1 MKNNSPILLIDSS
14 HWFYQLVFKMP
25 SLSTEDRQTGI
36 IFGMMLKTIGHA
48 KKLNSNKFVFCFDS
62 KKNHRKAIFPDYKK
76 KRNKQ
81 ERTPE
86 EIQIFKDSF
95 IQLNEFRMQV
105 LPKLGIK
112 NAFIQTGR
120 ESDDILA
127 SIVFDNP
134 EQEFIIISNDEDLY
148 QLLSD
153 KVKMY
158 NSKTEKFYTNI
169 DFEKE
174 YGIKPKEWSNIKVL
188 GGCQSDE
195 VPGPAGG
202 FKTKTALKFY
212 KQELAN
218 TSAVYKILIS
228 EEGKEIAARN
238 EKLVKLPFEGTDKF
252 EIDENWDLDI
262 KDFIRVCDHYEF
274 NSLLQGDNYEK
285 WKTIMCGR

>member
-1 MKNNSPILLIDSS
+1 MNSPILLIDSS

-48 KKLNSNKFVFCFDS
+48 KKLSSNKFIFCFDS
-62 KKNHRKAIFPDYKK
+62 KKNHRKAIFPEYKK

-105 LPKLGIK
+105 LPQLGIK

-134 EQEFIIISNDEDLY
+134 EQEFIIVSNDHDMF

-158 NSKTEKFYTNI
+158 NSKTEKFYTKQNFI
-169 DFEKE
+169 DEW
-174 YGIKPKEWSNIKVL
+174 GIEPKQWAEALSYC
-188 GGCQSDE
+188 GCSTDE
-195 VPGPAGG
+195 VPGIAGIG
-202 FKTKTALKFY
+202 YKTYCKYLRGELKENSKKY
-212 KQELAN
+212 QDI
-218 TSAVYKILIS
+218 VS
-228 EEGKEIAARN
+228 EEGKKIAARN
-238 EKLVKLPFEGTDKF
+238 EKLVKLTFEGTDKF
-252 EIDENWDLDI
+252 VIDENWDLDM
-262 KDFIRVCDHYEF
+262 KDYIRVCDKYDF
-274 NSLLQGDNYEK
+274 RSLLQGDNYEK
-285 WKTIMCGR
+285 WQTIMCGK